1 MAIRPGIQGSRM
13 GAKKKGFNSLHLT
26 SCTSFLEPVSA
37 LIILSLK
44 GERPSV
50 KQDKL
55 GRTVVGAVNCPLSS
69 SDSDSNRLHRG
80 L

>member
-1 MAIRPGIQGSRM
+1 M
-13 GAKKKGFNSLHLT
+13 GAKKKGLNSLHLRHL
-26 SCTSFLEPVSA
+26 TSFLEPVST
-37 LIILSLK
+37 LIILLLK
-44 GERPSV
+44 GERPSI

-55 GRTVVGAVNCPLSS
+55 GRTVVGAVNCPLSL